1 MMRVL
6 NFKAKKF
13 ILGRK
18 VIVKKTF
25 VNASVILATGE
36 IGKIISESHIDLPDM
51 GLFNIRVLEIEFP
64 NNTINIGEPI
74 AEEYMEM
81 L

>member
-1 MMRVL
+1 MRVL

-13 ILGRK
+13 IVGRD

-25 VNASVILATGE
+25 VNGNVVLATGE
-36 IGKIISESHIDLPDM
+36 IGKILSESIISLPDM
-51 GLFNIRVLEIEFP
+51 NLFNIRILEIKFLK
-64 NNTINIGEPI
+64 NTINIGEPI

-81 L
+81 R